1 MNIRY
6 KKKRLRINL
15 IITILWGF
23 LVVATLFF
31 GSKRQW
37 FDYIYYVMFIFYLTQ
52 YFYEYKNQYLTIKDG
67 NISRNLLFQ
76 KKKMNL
82 NEITQVKKFAGDY
95 ILKTKREELTIYT
108 QVIDEDSLAD
118 LDAVLS
124 QLDLPADRTPF
135 AKAV

>member
-6 KKKRLRINL
+6 KKKRLRVNL
-15 IITILWGF
+15 FIATLWGV
-23 LVVATLFF
+23 LVVLTLFF
-31 GSKRQW
+31 SIKRQW
-37 FDYIYYVMFIFYLTQ
+37 FDYIYFVTFIFYLTQ

-67 NISRNLLFQ
+67 TISRNLLFQ

-95 ILKTKREELTIYT
+95 ILKSKLEKLTINT
-108 QVIDEDSLAD
+108 QIIDEDSLAD
-118 LDAVLS
+118 LNAVLS

-135 AKAV
+135 VRVV

>member
-1 MNIRY
+1 MV
-6 KKKRLRINL
+6 L
-15 IITILWGF
+15 
-23 LVVATLFF
+23 LVET
-31 GSKRQW
+31 
-37 FDYIYYVMFIFYLTQ
+37 YYFR
-52 YFYEYKNQYLTIKDG
+52 K
-67 NISRNLLFQ
+67 

-124 QLDLPADRTPF
+124 QLDLPTDRTPF